1 MELNLETG
9 FSDDQY
15 ILRFNWRKTESN
27 KVKSP
32 ELVREKKI
40 SIMVLFCS
48 FVDSVGMH
56 TQNPVVTA
64 DLVNLQ
70 LTSIIGDVAR
80 YPLVKVHG
88 KF

>member
-1 MELNLETG
+1 
-9 FSDDQY
+9 
-15 ILRFNWRKTESN
+15 
-27 KVKSP
+27 
-32 ELVREKKI
+32 
-40 SIMVLFCS
+40 MVLFCS